1 MPIYLGSII
10 IKHDAHLN
18 QAARFSEKGYSL
30 TGSIKVFEY
39 LRGLLLISQGFGI

>member
-10 IKHDAHLN
+10 LMQHAHLN
-18 QAARFSEKGYSL
+18 QAARFSGKGNSL
-30 TGSIKVFEY
+30 ARSIKVFEY